1 MDHIMGGGAYGE
13 IPSLRGQKDE
23 RARRP
28 NGIYLARFRNL
39 EDRHPDFL
47 RGYGYQGGAQ
57 TEKWQHAFAL
67 GGFGKDFKKKVRT
80 DNPWTAGFWGFGEC
94 LAEFENHV
102 RLDDHK
108 RDAWG
113 IPALHISM
121 AFGDN
126 ERRMC
131 KDMSEQAAEMLTLSG
146 VKDVRPINDIST
158 PGAGIHEVGTARMG
172 TDPKTSVVNRW
183 QQAHDVPNL
192 FLMDGSVYP
201 SSACQNPTIT
211 IMALAA
217 RASDY
222 LVEQFK
228 RGSIQ

>member
-1 MDHIMGGGAYGE
+1 MRSPRFAGR
-13 IPSLRGQKDE
+13 SDE

-39 EDRHPDFL
+39 DDRHPDFL

-57 TEKWQHAFAL
+57 TEKWQHAHGL
-67 GGFGKDFKKKVRT
+67 SGFGKDFKSRVRT
-80 DNPWTAGFWGFGEC
+80 DNRWTSGLWGFGEC
-94 LAEFENHV
+94 LPQFENHA
-102 RLDDHK
+102 RLDHER

-113 IPALHISM
+113 IPVLHISM

-131 KDMSEQAAEMLTLSG
+131 KDMSEQAAEMLSASG
-146 VKDVRPINDIST
+146 VERVQPINEIST

-172 TDPKTSVVNRW
+172 NDPKTSVVNRW
-183 QQAHDVPNL
+183 QQAHDVKNL

-222 LVEQFK
+222 LVDQLK
-228 RGSIQ
+228 QGHV